1 MRIGLVGYGTGGQHF
16 HAPFIAAAEGVEL
29 AGVVARAP
37 ATIARIEADL
47 PGTPIYPSLAAMIA
61 AGGLDAVTVTT
72 PPQTRRALVLEAID
86 TGLNVIADKLEA
98 TLRQSIEAAFFHLEA
113 LKRRADGVQ
122 DDDCD
127 PLDWSEELLEFVE
140 IAHLSRALKR

>member
-1 MRIGLVGYGTGGQHF
+1 MSAQRSQIDRDVINDDTGGSDTALSLQLIRDN
-16 HAPFIAAAEGVEL
+16 ARLSLERTRSDIAARGDNGQSLPLPMPSAEEV
-29 AGVVARAP
+29 
-37 ATIARIEADL
+37 
-47 PGTPIYPSLAAMIA
+47 
-61 AGGLDAVTVTT
+61 
-72 PPQTRRALVLEAID
+72 
-86 TGLNVIADKLEA
+86 